1 MDFVMATIEYRKSL
15 PHGFIVR
22 EELLKGTYVFLQYCE
37 LPGSRSTFYLRTTY
51 PTVVSSV

>member
-1 MDFVMATIEYRKSL
+1 MATIEYRKSL